1 MLGKNRNP
9 DPYPDVSQVRP
20 WKLTPEAGVE
30 AAAVWPGPE
39 GALVDWMLFPGPP
52 EEARIR
58 LFFRGAIVFFT
69 SKNSTQKI
77 VEKPI
82 LFSKLSR
89 VFCCNYFSYS
99 EADSAS
105 HFSSRTWT

>member
-1 MLGKNRNP
+1 MLGKIRKP

-58 LFFRGAIVFFT
+58 LFFWDANVFFT
-69 SKNSTQKI
+69 SKNITQKI
-77 VEKPI
+77 FENVI
-82 LFSKLSR
+82 LFSKLNSIL
-89 VFCCNYFSYS
+89 CCYFFSYYRLQI
-99 EADSAS
+99 AG
-105 HFSSRTWT
+105 HPTT

>member
-1 MLGKNRNP
+1 MLGKNRKP

-20 WKLTPEAGVE
+20 WKLTPEAGME

-58 LFFRGAIVFFT
+58 LFFRDAIVFFT
-69 SKNSTQKI
+69 SKNTTQKI
-77 VEKPI
+77 IEKII
-82 LFSKLSR
+82 LFSM
-89 VFCCNYFSYS
+89 
-99 EADSAS
+99 
-105 HFSSRTWT
+105 

>member
-1 MLGKNRNP
+1 MLGKNRKP

-20 WKLTPEAGVE
+20 WKLTPEAGME

-58 LFFRGAIVFFT
+58 LFFRDAIVFFT
-69 SKNSTQKI
+69 SKNMKQKT
-77 VEKPI
+77 VEKII
-82 LFSKLSR
+82 LFSKLSS
-89 VFCCNYFSYS
+89 VFRCYFFSNLRHQIAS
-99 EADSAS
+99 HSAS
-105 HFSSRTWT
+105 

>member
-1 MLGKNRNP
+1 MLGKNRKPN
-9 DPYPDVSQVRP
+9 PYPDVSQVRP
-20 WKLTPEAGVE
+20 WKLTPEAGME

-69 SKNSTQKI
+69 SKKRAQKI
-77 VEKPI
+77 FKKLN
-82 LFSKLSR
+82 LFSKLYA
-89 VFCCNYFSYS
+89 VFCCYFSS
-99 EADSAS
+99 DFRHQCAS
-105 HFSSRTWT
+105 LAVL

>member
-1 MLGKNRNP
+1 MLGKNRKP

-20 WKLTPEAGVE
+20 WKLTPEAGME

-58 LFFRGAIVFFT
+58 LFFWDANVFFT
-69 SKNSTQKI
+69 SKNTMQIIVKKI
-77 VEKPI
+77 I
-82 LFSKLSR
+82 LFNILCK
-89 VFCCNYFSYS
+89 VFCCYFFSVCRRQI
-99 EADSAS
+99 AS
-105 HFSSRTWT
+105 HPTT

>member
-58 LFFRGAIVFFT
+58 LFFWDANVFFT
-69 SKNSTQKI
+69 SKNNRQKI
-77 VEKPI
+77 VENVI
-82 LFSKLSR
+82 LFSKLCEI
-89 VFCCNYFSYS
+89 FCCYF
-99 EADSAS
+99 
-105 HFSSRTWT
+105 FSDYRHQIALHPTN

>member
-52 EEARIR
+52 EDARIR
-58 LFFRGAIVFFT
+58 LFFWDAIVFFT
-69 SKNSTQKI
+69 SKNIMQKI
-77 VEKPI
+77 VEKII
-82 LFSKLSR
+82 LFSELCG
-89 VFCCNYFSYS
+89 VFCCYF
-99 EADSAS
+99 
-105 HFSSRTWT
+105 FSDYRHQIANHPAT

>member
-20 WKLTPEAGVE
+20 WKLTPEAGME

-58 LFFRGAIVFFT
+58 LFFRGAIVFFI
-69 SKNSTQKI
+69 SKNSAEET
-77 VEKPI
+77 VEKTI
-82 LFSKLSR
+82 LFRSLSS
-89 VFCCNYFSYS
+89 VFCCYFLKY
-99 EADSAS
+99 
-105 HFSSRTWT
+105 

>member
-1 MLGKNRNP
+1 MLGKNRKP

-58 LFFRGAIVFFT
+58 LFFWDANVFFT
-69 SKNSTQKI
+69 SKNATQII
-77 VEKPI
+77 VENII
-82 LFSKLSR
+82 LFNILCEIFR
-89 VFCCNYFSYS
+89 CCFFSVCRHQI
-99 EADSAS
+99 AS
-105 HFSSRTWT
+105 HPTT

>member
-1 MLGKNRNP
+1 MLGKNRKP

-58 LFFRGAIVFFT
+58 LFFWDANVFFT
-69 SKNSTQKI
+69 SKNATQII
-77 VEKPI
+77 VKNII
-82 LFSKLSR
+82 LFNILCDI
-89 VFCCNYFSYS
+89 FCCCFFSVCRQQI
-99 EADSAS
+99 AS
-105 HFSSRTWT
+105 HPTT

>member
-1 MLGKNRNP
+1 MLGKNRKP

-58 LFFRGAIVFFT
+58 LFFRDAIVFFT
-69 SKNSTQKI
+69 SKNMMQKI
-77 VEKPI
+77 VEKII

-89 VFCCNYFSYS
+89 VFCCYFFSACRQQIAS
-99 EADSAS
+99 HSAS
-105 HFSSRTWT
+105 

>member
-1 MLGKNRNP
+1 M
-9 DPYPDVSQVRP
+9 
-20 WKLTPEAGVE
+20 E

-69 SKNSTQKI
+69 SKNMT
-77 VEKPI
+77 
-82 LFSKLSR
+82 
-89 VFCCNYFSYS
+89 
-99 EADSAS
+99 
-105 HFSSRTWT
+105 

>member
-20 WKLTPEAGVE
+20 WKLTPEAGME

-69 SKNSTQKI
+69 QKSSAQKT
-77 VEKPI
+77 VKKVM
-82 LFSKLSR
+82 LFRNLG
-89 VFCCNYFSYS
+89 VFFCC
-99 EADSAS
+99 E
-105 HFSSRTWT
+105 